1 MLLPVA
7 VGQAPW
13 SRCWDA
19 QPVPGKGSSAEEMD
33 FRHSLHIWAAKG
45 LCLEW
50 GETSPG
56 FVLCTCVCAAGFF
69 SRTGTSERNPLCMQ

>member
-19 QPVPGKGSSAEEMD
+19 QPVPGKGSSAAGAAEEMD
-33 FRHSLHIWAAKG
+33 FSNRLHIWVAKG
-45 LCLEW
+45 LCSEW
-50 GETSPG
+50 GKTSPG
-56 FVLCTCVCAAGFF
+56 LMLCTCVCVV
-69 SRTGTSERNPLCMQ
+69 